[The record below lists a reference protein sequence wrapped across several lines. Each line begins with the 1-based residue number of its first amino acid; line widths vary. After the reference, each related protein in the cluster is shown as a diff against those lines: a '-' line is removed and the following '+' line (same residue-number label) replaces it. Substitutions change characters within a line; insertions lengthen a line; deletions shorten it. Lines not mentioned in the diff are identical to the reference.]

1 MCSLNIGLY
10 AFLGCDNLILTV
22 SAAVMRNSTANKM
35 VYSISMQIQ
44 KGGNM
49 FYDTYERG
57 QLANPTV
64 EDVKQVLF
72 EAYENG
78 RKAASNGKVAD
89 YIPELAKA
97 DPGAFGIYVLDEQGR
112 NLSYGDADT
121 RFSIQSI
128 SKVINL
134 AVSLKYRGF
143 RDTFSHV
150 MMEPSGDEFNSI
162 LKLDTRSNLPFNPMI
177 NAGAIQTV
185 SLLANDFDF
194 EDLLQFSRELCM
206 DPDICLDEA
215 VYHSERDTGD
225 RNRAIAYLLKSKDVL
240 QADPERTIDLYFR
253 MCSLSVTAKS
263 LAGLGIILANSGMN
277 PFTKKHWLAPEYVRT
292 IKSIM
297 FTCGMY
303 DFSGEFGVRVGIP
316 AKSGVGGG
324 LVCAVK
330 VNGPV
335 GIGLYGPALDQ
346 SGNSVAA
353 VAAMEHISHR
363 LGLHVFEY
371 WR

>member
-1 MCSLNIGLY
+1 MIHN
-10 AFLGCDNLILTV
+10 
-22 SAAVMRNSTANKM
+22 
-35 VYSISMQIQ
+35 
-44 KGGNM
+44 
-49 FYDTYERG
+49 TYERG
-57 QLANPTV
+57 WLRNPTM
-64 EDVKQVLF
+64 EDVKQVF
-72 EAYENG
+72 QEAFENG
-78 RKAASNGKVAD
+78 LKATSSGRCAD

-97 DPGAFGIYVLDEQGR
+97 DPDAFGIYALDEQGR
-112 NLSYGDADT
+112 NLAFGDVDS

-134 AVSLKYRGF
+134 AVCLKYRGF

-150 MMEPSGDEFNSI
+150 MMEPSGDAFNSI

-185 SLLANDFDF
+185 SMLAEDFGF
-194 EDLLQFSRELCM
+194 EELLQFARQLCM

-225 RNRAIAYLLKSKDVL
+225 RNRAIAYLLKSKNVL
-240 QADPERTIDLYFR
+240 QSDPERTIDLYFR

-263 LAGLGIILANSGMN
+263 LAGLGIMLANEGVD
-277 PFTKKHWLAPEYVRT
+277 PFTQKHWLAPEYVRT

-330 VNGPV
+330 VKGPY

-346 SGNSVAA
+346 FGNSVAA
-353 VAAMEHISHR
+353 VSAMEHISHR

-371 WR
+371 RR

>member
-1 MCSLNIGLY
+1 MMHN
-10 AFLGCDNLILTV
+10 
-22 SAAVMRNSTANKM
+22 
-35 VYSISMQIQ
+35 
-44 KGGNM
+44 
-49 FYDTYERG
+49 TYEREWIKEFTPENVG
-57 QLANPTV
+57 KVFQ
-64 EDVKQVLF
+64 

-78 RKAASNGKVAD
+78 LQAARSGKCAD

-97 DPGAFGIYVLDEQGR
+97 DPGAFGIYALDDQGR
-112 NLSYGDADT
+112 NLSYGDVET

-150 MMEPSGDEFNSI
+150 MMEPSGDAFNSI

-185 SLLANDFDF
+185 SLLVEDFNFD
-194 EDLLQFSRELCM
+194 DLLQFAKELCM

-215 VYHSERDTGD
+215 VYHSESDTGD
-225 RNRAIAYLLKSKDVL
+225 RNRAIAYLLKSKGVL
-240 QADPERTIDLYFR
+240 QADPDRTIDLYFR

-263 LAGLGIILANSGMN
+263 LAGLGIILANGGVN
-277 PFTKKHWLAPEYVRT
+277 PFTKKHWLAPGYVRT

-303 DFSGEFGVRVGIP
+303 DFSGEFGVKVGIP

-330 VNGPV
+330 GPY

-346 SGNSVAA
+346 YGNSVAA
-353 VAAMEHISHR
+353 VKAMEHISPR

-371 WR
+371 TW

>member
-1 MCSLNIGLY
+1 MLHN
-10 AFLGCDNLILTV
+10 
-22 SAAVMRNSTANKM
+22 
-35 VYSISMQIQ
+35 
-44 KGGNM
+44 
-49 FYDTYERG
+49 TYERG
-57 QLANPTV
+57 RLVGFSQ
-64 EDVKQVLF
+64 EDVEQVFL

-78 RKAASNGKVAD
+78 LEAAKEGKCAD

-97 DPGAFGIYVLDEQGR
+97 DPRAFGIFALDEHG
-112 NLSYGDADT
+112 NELTYGDVDT

-134 AVSLKYRGF
+134 AVSLKFRGF

-150 MMEPSGDEFNSI
+150 MMEPSGDAFNSI

-185 SLLANDFDF
+185 SLLAEEFSF
-194 EDLLQFSRELCM
+194 EELLQFARELCM
-206 DPDICLDEA
+206 DPDIGLDEA
-215 VYHSERDTGD
+215 VYRSESETGD
-225 RNRAIAYLLKSKDVL
+225 RNRAIAYLLKSKGVL
-240 QADPERTIDLYFR
+240 QADPDRTIDLYFR
-253 MCSLSVTAKS
+253 MCSLSVTARS
-263 LAGLGIILANSGMN
+263 LAGLGIVLANGGVN
-277 PFTKKHWLAPEYVRT
+277 PSTKKHWLAPGYVRT
-292 IKSIM
+292 IMSIM

-330 VNGPV
+330 GPY
-335 GIGLYGPALDQ
+335 GIGLYGPALDP
-346 SGNSVAA
+346 SGNSIAA
-353 VAAMEHISHR
+353 VKAMEHISHR

-371 WR
+371 

>member
-1 MCSLNIGLY
+1 MP
-10 AFLGCDNLILTV
+10 
-22 SAAVMRNSTANKM
+22 
-35 VYSISMQIQ
+35 
-44 KGGNM
+44 
-49 FYDTYERG
+49 YDTYERG
-57 QLANPTV
+57 RKA
-64 EDVKQVLF
+64 ESGRADAEQVFF

-78 RKAASNGKVAD
+78 LYAAREGRCAD

-97 DPGAFGIYVLDEQGR
+97 DPNAFGIYALDAQGKS
-112 NLSYGDADT
+112 LAFGDVET

-150 MMEPSGDEFNSI
+150 MMEPSGDAFNSI

-185 SLLANDFDF
+185 SLLAEEFSF
-194 EDLLQFSRELCM
+194 EDLMRFARELCM
-206 DPDICLDEA
+206 DPDITLDEA

-225 RNRAIAYLLKSKDVL
+225 RNRAIAYLLKSKGVL
-240 QADPERTIDLYFR
+240 QADPDRTVDLYFR
-253 MCSLSVTAKS
+253 MCSLSVTARS
-263 LAGLGIILANSGMN
+263 LAGLGILLAGGGVN
-277 PFTKKHWLAPEYVRT
+277 PFTGKHWLAPEYVRT

-330 VNGPV
+330 GPY
-335 GIGLYGPALDQ
+335 GIGLYGPALDPY
-346 SGNSVAA
+346 GNSVAA
-353 VAAMEHISHR
+353 VKAMEHISHR

-371 WR
+371 EK

>member
-1 MCSLNIGLY
+1 MQYKTCEGGW
-10 AFLGCDNLILTV
+10 LGGPV
-22 SAAVMRNSTANKM
+22 REEA
-35 VYSISMQIQ
+35 
-44 KGGNM
+44 
-49 FYDTYERG
+49 E
-57 QLANPTV
+57 
-64 EDVKQVLF
+64 QVF
-72 EAYENG
+72 REAYEIG
-78 RKAASNGKVAD
+78 LKAAGEGRCAD

-97 DPGAFGIYVLDEQGR
+97 DPRAFGIYALDPQGR
-112 NLSYGDADT
+112 YLALGDSAA

-143 RDTFSHV
+143 GDTFSKV
-150 MMEPSGDEFNSI
+150 MMEPSGDSFNSI

-185 SLLANDFDF
+185 SLLADEFSFD
-194 EDLLQFSRELCM
+194 DLLQISRELCM
-206 DPDICLDEA
+206 DPDITLDEA

-225 RNRAIAYLLKSKDVL
+225 RNRAIAYLLKSKGVL
-240 QADPERTIDLYFR
+240 QADPDRTIDLYFR
-253 MCSLSVTAKS
+253 MCSLSVTAGS
-263 LAGLGIILANSGMN
+263 LAGLGILLAGGGVN
-277 PFTKKHWLAPEYVRT
+277 PFTGKQWLAPEYVRT

-303 DFSGEFGVRVGIP
+303 DYSGEFGVRAGVP

-330 VNGPV
+330 GPL
-335 GIGLYGPALDQ
+335 GIGFYGPAVDEC
-346 SGNSVAA
+346 GNSVAA
-353 VAAMEHISHR
+353 VKAMEHISRR

-371 WR
+371 ENDPSGG